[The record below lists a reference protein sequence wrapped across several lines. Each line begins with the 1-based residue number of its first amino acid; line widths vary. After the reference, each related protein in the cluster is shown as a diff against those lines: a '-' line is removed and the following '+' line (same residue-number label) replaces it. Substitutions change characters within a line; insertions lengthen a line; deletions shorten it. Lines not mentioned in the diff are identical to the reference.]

1 MSTSESS
8 SSTTFDGPLRPR
20 RRAWW
25 YRVLRGAVGS
35 VLLLLIGPLAVL
47 AFGDVDLER
56 PWYEGS
62 QDRVGLAP
70 DAATVHDA
78 MVQVYGARTV
88 RWRGAFAIHPWIAVK
103 RRGRCV

>member
-1 MSTSESS
+1 M
-8 SSTTFDGPLRPR
+8 
-20 RRAWW
+20 
-25 YRVLRGAVGS
+25 RGAVGS

-78 MVQVYGARTV
+78 MVQVYGCLLYTS
-88 RWRGAFAIHPWIAVK
+88 
-103 RRGRCV
+103 RCV

>member
-1 MSTSESS
+1 MSTSESTPS
-8 SSTTFDGPLRPR
+8 AAFAVARRPW

-25 YRVLRGAVGS
+25 YRALRAVVGS

-62 QDRVGLAP
+62 LGGVGLTP
-70 DAATVHDA
+70 DAATVH
-78 MVQVYGARTV
+78 
-88 RWRGAFAIHPWIAVK
+88 
-103 RRGRCV
+103 